1 MVYEFQIDSSI
12 ISNFLHMRISKFMWK
27 KIQSIFLIRN
37 LMGVCF
43 DLLLWISIN
52 RQIEYHTTIQL

>member
-27 KIQSIFLIRN
+27 KIESIFLKSEI
-37 LMGVCF
+37 
-43 DLLLWISIN
+43 LWERVLIYSYGF
-52 RQIEYHTTIQL
+52 R